1 MTKSDIKDYM
11 IVVTGFDDCKYLV
24 LNGKLIDNTLQ
35 GFSLEDFDDDLVN
48 EAEKPYSISKVYDVV
63 KVDVPFELNV
73 EEIFEKQNPRL
84 LWERDATP
92 ISLKYL
98 KTLKKQDVREY
109 LKNTVYPCVTVE

>member
-1 MTKSDIKDYM
+1 MNKSDIKDYM
-11 IVVTGFDDCKYLV
+11 IVVTGFDKCKYLV
-24 LNGKLIDNTLQ
+24 LNGKLVDDNLQ
-35 GFSLEDFDDDLVN
+35 GFSLDDFDDDLVN
-48 EAEKPYSISKVYDVV
+48 IVEKLYSISKVYDAV
-63 KVDVPFELNV
+63 KIEIPFELNV